1 MTLEPIMSRSR
12 TVLVLQLP
20 TLTSISKVI
29 YNYITSVFELA
40 VLSTQ
45 YEKKSFLG
53 VNNILKVNYKVLT
66 NAGIY
71 YANPFLGK
79 PGIPRHLEAVSTGPD
94 SVQLV
99 WDVPSN
105 DGGAPIDNY
114 VIEKREASR
123 NVWAAQGTSDRT
135 TYTANN
141 LHEGYQY
148 YFRVAAENSVGMG
161 DFAEMTTSI
170 IPKAPFSKY
179 RKSVKIF

>member
-1 MTLEPIMSRSR
+1 MTKMTKNNVQPKREPCRLLIIN
-12 TVLVLQLP
+12 
-20 TLTSISKVI
+20 TSITNCSAI
-29 YNYITSVFELA
+29 VFHHA
-40 VLSTQ
+40 KILSP
-45 YEKKSFLG
+45 YEFNMRNTFS
-53 VNNILKVNYKVLT
+53 
-66 NAGIY
+66 
-71 YANPFLGK
+71 GK

-179 RKSVKIF
+179 RKRGKHILVM